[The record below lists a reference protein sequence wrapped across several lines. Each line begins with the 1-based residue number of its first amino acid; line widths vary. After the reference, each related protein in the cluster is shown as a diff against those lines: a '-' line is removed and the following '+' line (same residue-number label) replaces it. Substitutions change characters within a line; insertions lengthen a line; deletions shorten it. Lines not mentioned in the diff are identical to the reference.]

1 MEQQQLTEKEA
12 EEIVRQFAAGQHNM
26 HSFLTN
32 VVTSDD
38 TTKTGNVSQEELG
51 YSSLPVRTYKE
62 LALFCNDIADDDGW
76 GDYFNKMSEIQTSTS
91 LSKEGFLMKIANT
104 IKKELADVTKRTKK
118 NSGWFKGK
126 NQEQNQPQSQM

>member
-1 MEQQQLTEKEA
+1 MDEEISEAKA
-12 EEIVRQFAAGQHNM
+12 EEIVRQFAIGQHNM

-51 YSSLPVRTYKE
+51 YSNLPVRTYKE

-104 IKKELADVTKRTKK
+104 IKKELADVTKKQTK
-118 NSGWFKGK
+118 NSGWFKKGR
-126 NQEQNQPQSQM
+126 EQPQEM